1 MLKKIL
7 LFLLLI
13 IGLYLSLAINSSLH
27 SRDVALIS
35 IHDFAPYQ
43 PQYKAEDFCKETLKK
58 NYGEIHCGTSNPAYI
73 GALDKDQKNK
83 VKTEV
88 QLALDANT
96 KFLEILRKSSSTNDQ
111 FMDLIL
117 IAEKK
122 VEKLR
127 EIITNLNNETLINT
141 NADLFEY
148 LLVAQGKTYNEF
160 TNTFKEPPQSITRFI
175 TNPNNIQNKLK
186 RLGYMATHFYLYFL
200 FTFLITFLLLRNFSL
215 IGKLFSITYL
225 ILCLIGLNIVRDASL
240 HFGFESNLFSLNPFA
255 AILERQV
262 LISILSFFLFLICI
276 SKAELFGGF
285 FEKILNKISISKV
298 TLFSSFITIGSYLF
312 FGPSLGSETF
322 KILICLIA
330 SLILSQHGRVVEL
343 AQEQFGV
350 NAILKKSLK
359 FFSYSKPNQNND
371 LVITNLSDYFSHY
384 LANKVLLQI
393 LLVGFLIVLVSVWF
407 SDLGG
412 SLIAASIFTFALFVL
427 LGNRFGFGIFA
438 LLTSIIYFLFL
449 VSEKF
454 RGRVQLMF
462 EPMHANISDFARLIQ
477 FQNGSS
483 AYGYHFN
490 QIKWC
495 SNDGVCLP
503 LQSLSDYMP
512 TLLNGVLGPTLGIVF
527 FALFSIFL
535 LYLAY
540 EAFKLA
546 WFYSD
551 QFRSLK
557 IFSSLLCVSSFIQLL
572 VTVFGNWRLI
582 PLTGLGTPLISIG
595 LSSSIAV
602 TIGIGLVI
610 GLCFKNPK

>member
-43 PQYKAEDFCKETLKK
+43 PQYKAEDFCMETLKK
-58 NYGEIHCGTSNPAYI
+58 NYGEIHCGTTNPAYI

-83 VKTEV
+83 VKTEI

-127 EIITNLNNETLINT
+127 EIITNLNNEKLINT

-186 RLGYMATHFYLYFL
+186 RLGYMATHFYFYFL

-225 ILCLIGLNIVRDASL
+225 ILGLIGLNIVRDASL

-262 LISILSFFLFLICI
+262 LISMLSIFLFLICI
-276 SKAELFGGF
+276 SKAELFGSF
-285 FEKILNKISISKV
+285 F
-298 TLFSSFITIGSYLF
+298 
-312 FGPSLGSETF
+312 
-322 KILICLIA
+322 
-330 SLILSQHGRVVEL
+330 
-343 AQEQFGV
+343 
-350 NAILKKSLK
+350 LKKS
-359 FFSYSKPNQNND
+359 
-371 LVITNLSDYFSHY
+371 
-384 LANKVLLQI
+384 
-393 LLVGFLIVLVSVWF
+393 
-407 SDLGG
+407 
-412 SLIAASIFTFALFVL
+412 
-427 LGNRFGFGIFA
+427 
-438 LLTSIIYFLFL
+438 
-449 VSEKF
+449 
-454 RGRVQLMF
+454 
-462 EPMHANISDFARLIQ
+462 
-477 FQNGSS
+477 
-483 AYGYHFN
+483 
-490 QIKWC
+490 
-495 SNDGVCLP
+495 
-503 LQSLSDYMP
+503 
-512 TLLNGVLGPTLGIVF
+512 
-527 FALFSIFL
+527 
-535 LYLAY
+535 
-540 EAFKLA
+540 
-546 WFYSD
+546 
-551 QFRSLK
+551 
-557 IFSSLLCVSSFIQLL
+557 
-572 VTVFGNWRLI
+572 
-582 PLTGLGTPLISIG
+582 
-595 LSSSIAV
+595 
-602 TIGIGLVI
+602 
-610 GLCFKNPK
+610 